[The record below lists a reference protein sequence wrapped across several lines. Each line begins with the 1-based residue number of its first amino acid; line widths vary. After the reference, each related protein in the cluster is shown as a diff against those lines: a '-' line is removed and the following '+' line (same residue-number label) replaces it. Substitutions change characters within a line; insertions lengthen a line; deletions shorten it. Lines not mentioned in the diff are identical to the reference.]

1 MSIPSFLKRIALT
14 TLLLATAIHA
24 ARPFATDDAGIVS
37 AGSFELETAADYW
50 SDNATFGFCLKHGI
64 TDRMDLGVSAGRV
77 MYPRDERSF
86 SPVELGIKFGLVPD
100 LLSISFAGSFSDA
113 SYGVNL
119 IASKEIKA
127 LSLHANMGYSAIGA
141 TNDADFTW
149 GAASRVNIGRV
160 SPGIELCGTHEV
172 VSWCQAGLQCSIC
185 DWCSIDAGIGSDFSD
200 DVNLTATTGLWFT
213 FPINKAQGD

>member
-1 MSIPSFLKRIALT
+1 MSIFAPLSRAIFP
-14 TLLLATAIHA
+14 LLICASVLHA

-64 TDRMDLGVSAGRV
+64 TDRMDLGISAGRQ

-113 SYGVNL
+113 SYDVNL

-160 SPGIELCGTHEV
+160 SPGIELCGTHEE
-172 VSWCQAGLQCSIC
+172 VSWWQAGVQCCMC

-200 DVNLTATTGLWFT
+200 DINFTATTGLWFT
-213 FPINKAQGD
+213 FPFNKVQGD